1 MKRLWFATIAC
12 VISLGFIIQAEIAQ
26 AGLEDLLYE
35 KGQITKEEWLKL
47 QADREKAGAAV
58 QGAQAPGPSMSVPD
72 PVTNLDSRLGVVE
85 EWKAKIERLPSLSGK
100 FNIGLNALQFLYTHQ
115 DAHVAEGKSQDNLSV
130 RRSEVLMY
138 GKINEY
144 IPKWH
149 TLLEMQS
156 NNITN
161 NTPGCAA
168 GTDCT
173 NRTANPTGTG
183 ATTTMFREAY
193 IDVRPMPS
201 IAPNLNVIRM
211 GVFRMPFGIFTE
223 QSGGLRDV
231 ISSPYLNSVGSGATK
246 GGANSTVGTIDFI
259 QERDYF
265 ADVRGTLFHRL
276 DYVVGIMNNNNYQA
290 NSVGANGPKVG
301 YGRVRFMVTDISF
314 ISFTVLEGESNNAGT
329 QINGRGKGA
338 FDRYGLDARYTS
350 RYLPGLMVQGEWWQ
364 GHDGANQTTV
374 GLPAQGACGNPAQCG
389 GNGAA
394 GVQRRTWYVLGKYF
408 ISDGP
413 LQNFEPVAM
422 YEQFDP
428 STTMSNDLYT
438 RAIVGFNYYLENLPP
453 KIQSKISINY
463 EFRHHQGT
471 GPGTTVP
478 NTDAFAQNQF
488 LVQFLVRYQ

>member
-12 VISLGFIIQAEIAQ
+12 VISLGFMVQAEIAQ

-47 QADREKAGAAV
+47 QADREKAGPAV
-58 QGAQAPGPSMSVPD
+58 QGAQAPGLSTSVPD
-72 PVTNLDSRLGVVE
+72 PVTNLDSRLGMVE

-149 TLLEMQS
+149 TLMEMQS
-156 NNITN
+156 NNLTN
-161 NTPGCAA
+161 NTPTGNTGTAA
-168 GTDCT
+168 GT
-173 NRTANPTGTG
+173 G
-183 ATTTMFREAY
+183 AATTMFREAY
-193 IDVRPMPS
+193 IDFRPMPS

-231 ISSPYLNSVGSGATK
+231 ISSPYLNSVGSGGVTRT
-246 GGANSTVGTIDFI
+246 GSNSTVGTIDFI

-276 DYVVGIMNNNNYQA
+276 DYVVGIMNNNNFQA
-290 NSVGANGPKVG
+290 NAVGANGPKVG
-301 YGRVRFMVTDISF
+301 YGRVRFLLTDISF
-314 ISFTVLEGESNNAGT
+314 ISFTMLTGESNNAGT
-329 QINGRGKGA
+329 EINGRGKGA
-338 FDRYGLDARYTS
+338 FDRYGLDFRYTS

-374 GLPAQGACGNPAQCG
+374 GTPAQGSCDNTVQCG
-389 GNGAA
+389 GNGAP

-413 LQNFEPVAM
+413 LQNFEPVVM

-438 RAIVGFNYYLENLPP
+438 RAIVGFNYYFENLPP

-463 EFRHHQGT
+463 EFRDHQGN
-471 GPGTTVP
+471 GPGTSASE
-478 NTDAFAQNQF
+478 TDAFAQNLFLAQF
-488 LVQFLVRYQ
+488 QVRYQ

>member
-1 MKRLWFATIAC
+1 MIRLWFATIAC
-12 VISLGFIIQAEIAQ
+12 VISLGFIIQAEIAH

-47 QADREKAGAAV
+47 QADREKAGQAV
-58 QGAQAPGPSMSVPD
+58 QGAQAPGLSTSVPD
-72 PVTNLDSRLGVVE
+72 PVTNLDSRLGMVE

-149 TLLEMQS
+149 TLMEMQS
-156 NNITN
+156 IGLTN
-161 NTPGCAA
+161 NTPA
-168 GTDCT
+168 GTST
-173 NRTANPTGTG
+173 TPPGTA
-183 ATTTMFREAY
+183 AATTMFREAY
-193 IDVRPMPS
+193 IDFRPMPS

-231 ISSPYLNSVGSGATK
+231 ISSPYLNSVGSGTVTRT
-246 GGANSTVGTIDFI
+246 GSNSTVGTIDFI

-276 DYVVGIMNNNNYQA
+276 DYVVGIMNNNNFQA
-290 NSVGANGPKVG
+290 NAVGANGPKVG
-301 YGRVRFMVTDISF
+301 YGRVRFLVTDISF
-314 ISFTVLEGESNNAGT
+314 ISFTMLTGESNNAGT
-329 QINGRGKGA
+329 EINGRGKGA
-338 FDRYGLDARYTS
+338 FDRYGLDFRYTS
-350 RYLPGLMVQGEWWQ
+350 RYFPGLMVQGEWWQ

-374 GLPAQGACGNPAQCG
+374 GTPAQGSCDNTAQCG
-389 GNGAA
+389 GNGAP

-438 RAIVGFNYYLENLPP
+438 RAIVGFNYYFENLPP

-463 EFRHHQGT
+463 EFRDHQGS
-471 GPGTTVP
+471 GPGTSAP
-478 NTDAFAQNQF
+478 GTDAFAQNLFLAQF
-488 LVQFLVRYQ
+488 QVRYQ

>member
-1 MKRLWFATIAC
+1 MTRLGFATIAC
-12 VISLGFIIQAEIAQ
+12 VISLGVIVQAEIAR

-47 QADREKAGAAV
+47 QADREKAGPGA
-58 QGAQAPGPSMSVPD
+58 QGPQAPGSTALGPD
-72 PVTNLDSRLGVVE
+72 PVTNLDQRLGMVE
-85 EWKAKIERLPSLSGK
+85 EWKAKIERLPSLGGK

-115 DAHVAEGKSQDNLSV
+115 NADTAEGKSQDNLSV

-138 GKINEY
+138 GKVNEY

-149 TLLEMQS
+149 TLMEMQS
-156 NNITN
+156 ISLTN
-161 NTPGCAA
+161 NTPDCTPAGSNCSTKAA
-168 GTDCT
+168 GT
-173 NRTANPTGTG
+173 G
-183 ATTTMFREAY
+183 ASTTMFREAY
-193 IDVRPMPS
+193 IDFRPMPS
-201 IAPNLNVIRM
+201 IAPNLNVVRM

-231 ISSPYLNSVGSGATK
+231 ISSPYLNSVGSGTVTRN
-246 GGANSTVGTIDFI
+246 GTGNSTVGTIDFI

-265 ADVRGTLFHRL
+265 ADVRGTLFHKL
-276 DYVVGIMNNNNYQA
+276 DYVVGIMNNNNFQA
-290 NSVGANGPKVG
+290 NAVGANGPKVF
-301 YGRVRFMVTDISF
+301 YSRARFLVTDISF
-314 ISFTVLEGESNNAGT
+314 VSFTVLAGESNNT
-329 QINGRGKGA
+329 NTEINGRGKGA
-338 FDRYGLDARYTS
+338 FDRYGIDFRYTS

-374 GLPAQGACGNPAQCG
+374 GTPAQGACLNVVQCG
-389 GNGAA
+389 GNGSP
-394 GVQRRTWYVLGKYF
+394 GVQRRTWYLLGKYF

-413 LQNFEPVAM
+413 LQNYEPVVM

-428 STTMSNDLYT
+428 STSMSNDMYT
-438 RAIVGFNYYLENLPP
+438 RAIVGFNYYFENLPP

-478 NTDAFAQNQF
+478 TTDAFAQNVFLAQF
-488 LVQFLVRYQ
+488 QVRYQ

>member
-1 MKRLWFATIAC
+1 MTRLWFTTIAC
-12 VISLGFIIQAEIAQ
+12 VISLGFIVQAEIAQ

-47 QADREKAGAAV
+47 QADREKAGPTV
-58 QGAQAPGPSMSVPD
+58 QGAQAPSPSTSIPD
-72 PVTNLDSRLGVVE
+72 PVANLDSRLGMVE

-100 FNIGLNALQFLYTHQ
+100 FNIGLNALQFQYTHQ
-115 DAHVAEGKSQDNLSV
+115 NAHVAEGKSQDNLSI

-149 TLLEMQS
+149 TLMEMQS
-156 NNITN
+156 TNLTN
-161 NTPGCAA
+161 NTPGCTA
-168 GTDCT
+168 GVNCS
-173 NRTANPTGTG
+173 TAPTGTPS
-183 ATTTMFREAY
+183 TNTMFREAY
-193 IDVRPMPS
+193 IDFRPMPS

-223 QSGGLRDV
+223 TSGGLRDV
-231 ISSPYLNSVGSGATK
+231 ISSPYLNSVGSGTVARN
-246 GGANSTVGTIDFI
+246 GSGNSSVGTIDFI

-265 ADVRGTLFHRL
+265 VDVRGTLFNRL
-276 DYVVGIMNNNNYQA
+276 DYVAGIMNNNNYQA
-290 NSVGANGPKVG
+290 NSVGANGPKVF
-301 YGRVRFMVTDISF
+301 YSRARFLVTDISF
-314 ISFTVLEGESNNAGT
+314 ISFTVLAGESNNDGT

-338 FDRYGLDARYTS
+338 FDRYGIDFRYTS
-350 RYLPGLMVQGEWWQ
+350 RYLPGFMAQGEWWQ

-374 GLPAQGACGNPAQCG
+374 GTPAQGACSNVAQCG
-389 GNGAA
+389 GNGAP

-413 LQNFEPVAM
+413 LQNFEPVVM

-428 STTMSNDLYT
+428 DTNLSNDMYT
-438 RAIVGFNYYLENLPP
+438 RTIVGLNYYFENLPP
-453 KIQSKISINY
+453 KIQSKIMVNY
-463 EFRHHQGT
+463 EFRHHMGT

-478 NTDAFAQNQF
+478 DTDAFAQNMF
-488 LVQFLVRYQ
+488 MVQFQVRYQ

>member
-1 MKRLWFATIAC
+1 MTRLWFATIAC
-12 VISLGFIIQAEIAQ
+12 VISLGFIVQAEIAQ

-149 TLLEMQS
+149 TLMEMQS
-156 NNITN
+156 IGLTN
-161 NTPGCAA
+161 NTPA
-168 GTDCT
+168 GTSAT
-173 NRTANPTGTG
+173 TPGTAT
-183 ATTTMFREAY
+183 ATTMFREAY
-193 IDVRPMPS
+193 IDFRPMPS

-231 ISSPYLNSVGSGATK
+231 ISSPYLNSVGSGTVTRT
-246 GGANSTVGTIDFI
+246 GSNSTVGTIDFI

-276 DYVVGIMNNNNYQA
+276 DYVVGIMNNNNFQA
-290 NSVGANGPKVG
+290 NAVGANGPKVG
-301 YGRVRFMVTDISF
+301 YGRVRFLVTDISF
-314 ISFTVLEGESNNAGT
+314 ISFTMLTGESNNAGT
-329 QINGRGKGA
+329 EINGRGKGA
-338 FDRYGLDARYTS
+338 FDRYGLDFRYTS

-374 GLPAQGACGNPAQCG
+374 GTPAQGSCDNTAQCG
-389 GNGAA
+389 GNGAP
-394 GVQRRTWYVLGKYF
+394 GVQRRTWYLLGKYF

-438 RAIVGFNYYLENLPP
+438 RAIVGFNYYFENLPP

-463 EFRHHQGT
+463 EFRHHQGS
-471 GPGTTVP
+471 GPGTSVP
-478 NTDAFAQNQF
+478 DTDAFAQNLFLAQF
-488 LVQFLVRYQ
+488 QVRYQ